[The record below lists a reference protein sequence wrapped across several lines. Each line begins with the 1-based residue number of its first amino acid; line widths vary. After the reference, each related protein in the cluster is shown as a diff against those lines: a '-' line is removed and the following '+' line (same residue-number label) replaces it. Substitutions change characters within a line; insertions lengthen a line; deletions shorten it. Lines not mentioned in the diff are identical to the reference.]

1 MSSERPDDDATVIR
15 PAGGAA
21 AAPLP
26 RAAAAAA
33 DGGGNAL
40 PVGTYLG
47 EFEITSVLGEG
58 GFGIVYL
65 AWDHTLDRRVA
76 LKEYM
81 PSALAAR
88 GTNSQVL
95 VKSERH
101 RDTFNAGLK
110 SFVNEAKLLAQFDHP
125 SLVKVYRF
133 WEAGGTAFMVMP
145 YVEGQTLKEALRERG
160 EPPDEAWLMALLA
173 PLTQALG
180 VLHSERCYHRD
191 IAPDN
196 ILLLAGSQRPLLLDF
211 GAARRVIGD
220 MTHAL
225 TVILKPGY
233 APVEQYAEVPSMKQG
248 PWTDVYALAAVV
260 YYAIT
265 GRTPPPSVG
274 RMVSDSYEPLA
285 ISAAGRYS
293 DRLLSAIDRAL
304 RVKPDDRTASMDDLR
319 ADLGLEPVRAESQET
334 MPAAIGG
341 FGAAIPAT
349 QARPTP
355 ARPSAD
361 RTAPPTVVPTREP
374 GATGRKTALGPLIG
388 GAAVLAVAGAAAVWW
403 LKAPE
408 KAPPPV
414 VVAATPAPAPAPTA
428 QAPASQ
434 PSPAAAAPAPAPA
447 PPPAPAPAVALA
459 PGDIPAAFEH
469 VVASHTAGF
478 DVQAT
483 SDKATLKIDRDR
495 LAFSV
500 SSSRDGFV
508 YVLLHGPDGSLM
520 LLYPNRKVRDN
531 RIKAGQTLKLPQ
543 SSWPLVTGE
552 PPGPE
557 RFLTIVTADK
567 RDHQTLAT
575 STESFY
581 GFLMLPAAAPPGTA
595 GADDASWLLGRP
607 NCGRADCSADYGA
620 AGFTIDVVR

>member
-21 AAPLP
+21 VPP
-26 RAAAAAA
+26 SRAATA
-33 DGGGNAL
+33 DGGNAL

-88 GTNSQVL
+88 GANSQVL

-133 WEAGGTAFMVMP
+133 WEASGTAFMVMP
-145 YVEGQTLKEALRERG
+145 FVEGQTLKEALRERG

-180 VLHSERCYHRD
+180 VLHRERCYHRD

-285 ISAAGRYS
+285 TAAAGRYS

-304 RVKPDDRTASMDDLR
+304 RVKPDERTASMDDLR

-341 FGAAIPAT
+341 FGAATPAT
-349 QARPTP
+349 QARSTP
-355 ARPSAD
+355 NRPSDD
-361 RTAPPTVVPTREP
+361 RTAPPAVAPTREP
-374 GATGRKTALGPLIG
+374 GPAGRKTALGPLIG
-388 GAAVLAVAGAAAVWW
+388 GAAVLAVMGAAAVWW

-414 VVAATPAPAPAPTA
+414 VVAAAPAPAPTA

-434 PSPAAAAPAPAPA
+434 PSPAAAAAAPAPA
-447 PPPAPAPAVALA
+447 PPPAPAAAVLPA
-459 PGDIPAAFEH
+459 PGDIPAAFAH
-469 VVASHTAGF
+469 VVASQTPGF

-483 SDKATLKIDRDR
+483 SDKASLKIDRDR

-543 SSWPLVTGE
+543 ASWPLVTGE

-557 RFLTIVTADK
+557 RFLAIVTADK
-567 RDHQTLAT
+567 RDHQALAA

-581 GFLMLPAAAPPGTA
+581 GFLMLPAAAPAGTA

-607 NCGRADCSADYGA
+607 SCGRADCSADYGA

>member
-21 AAPLP
+21 AAPP
-26 RAAAAAA
+26 SRAMAAAA
-33 DGGGNAL
+33 DGGNAL

-145 YVEGQTLKEALRERG
+145 YVEGQTLKDALRERG
-160 EPPDEAWLMALLA
+160 APPDEAWLMALLA

-196 ILLLAGSQRPLLLDF
+196 ILLLAGSGRPLLLDF

-248 PWTDVYALAAVV
+248 PWTDVYALAAVI

-285 ISAAGRYS
+285 NSAAGRYS

-341 FGAAIPAT
+341 FGAAIPAM
-349 QARPTP
+349 QARPVP
-355 ARPSAD
+355 ARASAD
-361 RTAPPTVVPTREP
+361 RAAPTIGAATVEP
-374 GATGRKTALGPLIG
+374 SLLGRKAIGPLIG
-388 GAAVLAVAGAAAVWW
+388 GVAVLAVAGVAAVLW
-403 LKAPE
+403 LNTSEQK
-408 KAPPPV
+408 PPPV
-414 VVAATPAPAPAPTA
+414 VVATPAPAPAAP
-428 QAPASQ
+428 APASQ
-434 PSPAAAAPAPAPA
+434 PAPAAAAPSTDPSPAPA
-447 PPPAPAPAVALA
+447 PPPPPAPAVVLA
-459 PGDIPAAFEH
+459 PGDIPAAFAH
-469 VVASHTAGF
+469 VAASHTPGF

-483 SDKATLKIDRDR
+483 SEKAALKIDRDR

-543 SSWPLVTGE
+543 ASWPLVTGE

-557 RFLTIVTADK
+557 RFLAIVTADK
-567 RDHQTLAT
+567 RDHQALAT

-581 GFLMLPAAAPPGTA
+581 GFFMLPAAAPPGTA

-620 AGFTIDVVR
+620 SSFTIDVVR